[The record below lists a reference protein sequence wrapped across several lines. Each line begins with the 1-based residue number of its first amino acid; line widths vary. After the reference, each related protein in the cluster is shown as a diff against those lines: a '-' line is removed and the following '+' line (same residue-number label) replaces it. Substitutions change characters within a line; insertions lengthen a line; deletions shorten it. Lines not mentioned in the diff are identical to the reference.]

1 MNSPPTPKELN
12 DLIRPASISPTDIEA
27 SNLFS
32 ADQLNGLIQPETAR
46 RTDSDYSKK
55 ETKDLFGGDERRL
68 EGLKEVMH
76 WAILLTVRIASLTL
90 LLLFL
95 IRIYHLAMPE
105 GWLWL
110 ESDRMQKIDSILFSG
125 FLGAFVARYLNQA
138 APKNGENT
146 PPSH

>member
-1 MNSPPTPKELN
+1 MNSQPTPEELN
-12 DLIRPASISPTDIEA
+12 VLIRPASHPQAEAEA
-27 SNLFS
+27 SPMS
-32 ADQLNGLIQPETAR
+32 ASQLNELIQPEMAR
-46 RTDSDYSKK
+46 PTDTENSKK
-55 ETKDLFGGDERRL
+55 ESKALYGGDERRL

-110 ESDRMQKIDSILFSG
+110 EPDRMQKIDSILFSG

-138 APKNGENT
+138 APKNGDNG
-146 PPSH
+146 SHPN

>member
-1 MNSPPTPKELN
+1 MNSQPTPKELN
-12 DLIRPASISPTDIEA
+12 ELIRPASISPTDVEA

-32 ADQLNGLIQPETAR
+32 TDQLNGLIQPETAR
-46 RTDSDYSKK
+46 RSDSDNSRKESKA
-55 ETKDLFGGDERRL
+55 LYGGDERRL

-90 LLLFL
+90 LVLFL

-105 GWLWL
+105 NLLWL
-110 ESDRMQKIDSILFSG
+110 GQDRMQKIDCILFSG

-138 APKNGENT
+138 TPKNGDHGT
-146 PPSH
+146 PS